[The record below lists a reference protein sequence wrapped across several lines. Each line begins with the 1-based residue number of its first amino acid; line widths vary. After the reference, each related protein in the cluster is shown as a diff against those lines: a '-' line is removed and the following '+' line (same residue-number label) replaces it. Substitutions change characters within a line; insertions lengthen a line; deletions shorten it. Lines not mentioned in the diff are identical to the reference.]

1 MTTEQ
6 FKQQILPF
14 HTMMYGVARAI
25 LESEDDACDAVQDSM
40 MSLWQK
46 RDSLPMVA
54 NLRAYC
60 AATVRNQC
68 MTMVRERAA
77 HRQESLEDA
86 PAVADDSSESRIDD
100 ADAIAGLRKVID
112 RLPASQAEVIRLSAF
127 GGLSNDEIA
136 RATGLDNQN
145 VRSLLSRGR
154 RKIKDMFIKLNN

>member
-14 HTMMYGVARAI
+14 HAMMYGVAKAI

-46 RDSLPMVA
+46 RDSLPSVA

-60 AATVRNQC
+60 AAAVRNQC

-77 HRQESLEDA
+77 HRQESLEVA
-86 PAVADDSSESRIDD
+86 PAVVDDSTEKRVDD
-100 ADAIAGLRKVID
+100 ADAIARLSNVID
-112 RLPASQAEVIRLSAF
+112 RLPASQAEVMRLSAF

-136 RATGLDNQN
+136 QATGLDNQN
-145 VRSLLSRGR
+145 VRTLLSRGR
-154 RKIKDMFIKLNN
+154 RKIKEMFIKLNR

>member
-68 MTMVRERAA
+68 MTMARERAA